1 VVEIE
6 GGRKDGKM
14 SSLTSESRVPLQP
27 LFESSRNLSQR
38 SNTKTCFLYIVYRGS
53 DGATMTGSRADQR
66 ILVQLNA
73 AVFERVI
80 VFFAFSMKELLHL
93 CSIHARNN
101 VPRLLF
107 SYDGPKNTFQGLLT
121 RPWPEPQ
128 DLGCNR

>member
-1 VVEIE
+1 
-6 GGRKDGKM
+6 
-14 SSLTSESRVPLQP
+14 
-27 LFESSRNLSQR
+27 
-38 SNTKTCFLYIVYRGS
+38 
-53 DGATMTGSRADQR
+53 MTGSRADQR

-107 SYDGPKNTFQGLLT
+107 SCDGQKNTFKDYLLV
-121 RPWPEPQ
+121 
-128 DLGCNR
+128 LGQNLETWNAIDDRKDDI